1 MEFSGTI
8 VMTLAFMS
16 LFFAIFSAILAS
28 KKNRNFV
35 GWFFTGLLF
44 GPFTLLVVF
53 LPLLPEKTE
62 DNSKLWTSWKFWTV
76 WASIFGLIALLAFGF
91 TTDPKN
97 VPSPLV
103 GRPAP
108 DFELTALKG
117 EETIHLSE
125 LRGTPVLL
133 NFWASWCQECKV
145 EVHILEEF
153 HKKYGSETEQIRVI
167 GIAIQDTLQNAQAFA
182 SRFGKSYYLGLD
194 DDAGN
199 IALDYGIYGVPES
212 FFIDPE
218 GSIFFKQIGAVTSE
232 LLEREFK
239 PFL

>member
-1 MEFSGTI
+1 MEFSGSI
-8 VMTLAFMS
+8 VMTLVFVS
-16 LFFAIFSAILAS
+16 LLFAVSSGILAS
-28 KKNRNFV
+28 KKNRNYI

-44 GPFTLLVVF
+44 GPFALFVVL
-53 LPLLPEKTE
+53 LPLLTEKTK
-62 DNSKLWTSWKFWTV
+62 DNTNLWTSWKFWTV
-76 WASIFGLIALLAFGF
+76 WVSLFGLIALLAFGF
-91 TTDPKN
+91 TTDPKI

-153 HKKYGSETEQIRVI
+153 HKKYGSGTKQIRVI

-182 SRFGKSYYLGLD
+182 RRFGKVVEQKLTQPGKSVKFQLAVLNGLSLARFGD
-194 DDAGN
+194 LPKSLHTEAPYSVRLRV
-199 IALDYGIYGVPES
+199 IP
-212 FFIDPE
+212 
-218 GSIFFKQIGAVTSE
+218 
-232 LLEREFK
+232 
-239 PFL
+239 